1 MWTQNMNGALRWR
14 PGLKALARP
23 AAWTCVAAIA
33 ALSLTPSDAVVRT
46 GLGGH
51 VEHTVAYAGTTFL
64 AAAAYG
70 GWMRVAASM
79 LAYAGA
85 LELLQHF
92 SPGRTPSLVDYM
104 FSAAGTVIGAA
115 GLALLLCARNAWA
128 RT

>member
-1 MWTQNMNGALRWR
+1 M
-14 PGLKALARP
+14 
-23 AAWTCVAAIA
+23 
-33 ALSLTPSDAVVRT
+33 
-46 GLGGH
+46 GGH